1 MNDFG
6 LAKMQELLRDFYNL
20 AHIKICICDE
30 AGNELCYFPEK
41 HTPFC
46 KRLREIPEQD
56 EKCRLC
62 DKRAFAE
69 CKKTHRQYRY
79 ICHAGLLECVS
90 PVLYGERI
98 IGYIVV
104 GQIRAE
110 ESGLPDAVL
119 AALADATKQELIAS
133 YGALPL
139 VEQDKINSAIRILD
153 ACAGYEHLK
162 GLMSAAEGGID
173 RQIDAY
179 VNSHL
184 KDALSVSELCA
195 RFRLSR
201 NELYGI
207 FKDYFNDSPAE
218 YINKRRL
225 HRACSYLAQ
234 TDLAVN
240 AIAQKCGIPDYNY
253 FSKIFKKAFGVSPRA
268 YRKSNSSR

>member
-1 MNDFG
+1 MNHVG
-6 LAKMQELLRDFYNL
+6 LEKMQELLRDFYNL

-30 AGNELCYFPEK
+30 TGNELCSYPEK
-41 HTPFC
+41 HAAFC
-46 KRLREIPEQD
+46 KRLREIAEQD

-79 ICHAGLLECVS
+79 ICHAGLLECIS
-90 PVLYGERI
+90 PILYCDRI
-98 IGYIVV
+98 IGYIVI
-104 GQIRAE
+104 GQIRTSESALPE
-110 ESGLPDAVL
+110 EELFALSEEVKKELS
-119 AALADATKQELIAS
+119 AA

-139 VEQDKINSAIRILD
+139 VEQDKINSAVRILD

-162 GLMSAAEGGID
+162 GLMSTAEGGID

-179 VNSHL
+179 VNAHL
-184 KDALSVSELCA
+184 KDALSVQELCT

-218 YINKRRL
+218 YIKKRRL
-225 HRACSYLAQ
+225 NRACSYLAE
-234 TDLAVN
+234 TDLPVN

-253 FSKIFKKAFGVSPRA
+253 FSKIFKKAFGTSPRA
-268 YRKSNSSR
+268 YRKHNSSR